1 VDVCELVLGN
11 EVEMGLEAGSPQEP
25 VEAYFAK
32 AVKNNNGSG
41 VLLLTDILGIDNE
54 DTRDYAFRLA
64 CFGYNVFMP
73 GEDGPHFL
81 DCRSYERVPR

>member
-1 VDVCELVLGN
+1 MDSEG
-11 EVEMGLEAGSPQEP
+11 AGPQEP

-41 VLLLTDILGIDNE
+41 VLLLTDILGIGNE

-64 CFGYNVFMP
+64 CFGYNVFVP
-73 GEDGPHFL
+73 GKGLSAEVLASVCGL
-81 DCRSYERVPR
+81 